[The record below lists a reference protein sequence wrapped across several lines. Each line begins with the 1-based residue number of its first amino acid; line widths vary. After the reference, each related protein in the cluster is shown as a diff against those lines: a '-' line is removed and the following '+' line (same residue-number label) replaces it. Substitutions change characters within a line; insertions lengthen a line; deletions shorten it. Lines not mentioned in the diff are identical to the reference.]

1 MPQSL
6 SVMITSSLLIK
17 KRDGNSLSDDEIRF
31 LVDGFCRGEVA
42 DYQMS
47 ALAMAI
53 CLRGMNARET
63 TTLTRAMLESGRSL
77 SRGVGTESK
86 QRGVLRVD
94 KHSTGGLGDK
104 VSLILAPLLAA
115 CGFHVPMISGRGL
128 GLTGGTLDKLE
139 SIPGLRTDLSERE
152 MNEALDT
159 AGCFIA
165 GASEQIAPADRKLY
179 ALRDVTGTVESV
191 PLITASILSKKLA
204 ENLDSL
210 VMDVKTGSGA
220 FMKNERNATELAE
233 SIVRVGNQAGL
244 PTTATLSDMDQP
256 LGETVG
262 NAIEVQEARDVLLGK
277 RGVTAELTLELG
289 CELILTTRSMSD
301 RNQAKQNLQSAID
314 DGTAMERFEKMI
326 AVQGGRLNE
335 ALHLAPAKV
344 IEAKKSGMIKSFDCE
359 AIGEAIIELGG
370 GRRKQGDSIDHR
382 VGFRVHG
389 RIGERVEKGDP
400 LLTLHC
406 DPPDVERCREKLKR
420 VVAVSEGPVAPKPL
434 ILKRI
439 ATEP

>member
-1 MPQSL
+1 
-6 SVMITSSLLIK
+6 MITSSLLIK
-17 KRDGNSLSDDEIRF
+17 KRDGHPLSDDEIRF

-63 TTLTRAMLESGRSL
+63 TTLTQAMLESGRSL
-77 SRGVGTESK
+77 PRGISAGSGAH
-86 QRGVLRVD
+86 GVLRVD

-139 SIPGLRTDLSERE
+139 SIPGLRTELSERE
-152 MNEALDT
+152 MFRALDT

-191 PLITASILSKKLA
+191 SLITASILSKKLA
-204 ENLDSL
+204 EDLDAL

-220 FMKNERNATELAE
+220 FMKNEHQATELAE
-233 SIVRVGNQAGL
+233 SIVRVGMQAGL
-244 PTTATLSDMDQP
+244 PTTAILSDMDQP
-256 LGETVG
+256 LGEAVG
-262 NAIEVQEARDVLLGK
+262 NAIEVEEARDVLRGNP
-277 RGVTAELTLELG
+277 GVTADLTIELG
-289 CELILTTRSMSD
+289 CELILATSSMSS
-301 RNQAKQNLQSAID
+301 REQAKRKLQTAID
-314 DGTAMERFEKMI
+314 AGTAMEQFEKMI
-326 AVQGGRLNE
+326 AAQGGRLPE
-335 ALHLAPAKV
+335 SLKLAAASV
-344 IEAKKSGMIKSFDCE
+344 IEADTSGTIESFNCA
-359 AIGEAIIELGG
+359 AIGETIIELGG

-382 VGFRVHG
+382 VGIRVHR
-389 RIGERVEKGDP
+389 RIGEHVEKGDP
-400 LLTLHC
+400 LLTLYC
-406 DPPDVERCREKLKR
+406 DSPDVDGYREKLR
-420 VVAVSEGPVAPKPL
+420 QVVAVGERPVAPRPL
-434 ILKRI
+434 VLKRI
-439 ATEP
+439 SF